1 MFKWDDKY
9 QWVFSDLGA
18 ADMVGVNEAGIGI
31 FKRQPYKGL
40 AKEILQNVLD
50 AKDETLGENIP
61 VKAKFE
67 LIYVDR
73 DDIPGFARLD
83 DVIHKCYDYYSDGD
97 DSEKLL
103 RYKDAAEKYLRNPGK
118 VPVLKIS
125 DENTKGLTGVNK
137 EKGTNWTGLVRERSA
152 TNKSNGSSGSFG
164 VGKFAPYNFSEL
176 RTVFY
181 STKTRDDEIAFQGK
195 AILTSFK
202 EDGKKKNNIGLFA
215 NTISEDY
222 DAVFDI
228 EDIAPVFRREKVGTD
243 IYVIG
248 FEKSNDEDWVDQT
261 AISVIEYFF
270 YSIYK
275 GFLEIEILDGDK
287 KVQINKSNLEN
298 KIKYYDEFCKEN
310 MGDDTSF
317 SFTAPS
323 YWQIINNDRKKYSKE
338 VFHFNGK
345 DMGAYELYLLV
356 GDEVTD
362 KKVLEMREAGMKI
375 REDISFRV
383 QMNFNAIFIATGE
396 GALSLE
402 PDDNISSFL
411 RKCENQAHDD
421 WAADEYKEKKEKARG
436 IINRVHAIILEAVK
450 NEMPDYGD
458 EAVDAFGLSEY
469 LPNQEEDDD
478 PKEEKAF
485 KDFTPLSF
493 EIQSVKSG
501 KRRRN
506 ADISMKKN
514 AGAEKR
520 SKREKKEEKDRK
532 KKKTD
537 NKKGNGLNKASEV
550 SIKNIKTPFDS
561 LSKNYTVSFIPE
573 ENAEKVMLEIKLGS
587 DDDNMTKAEIS
598 SASINGKTLSIKN
611 GMIEV
616 GDVTKDEKIIVKVAL
631 ADSSRKT
638 MEVRAYAEC

>member
-50 AKDETLGENIP
+50 AKDETLGEDIP

-298 KIKYYDEFCKEN
+298 KIKYYDDFCKEN

-338 VFHFNGK
+338 VFQFNGK

-478 PKEEKAF
+478 SKEEKAF

-573 ENAEKVMLEIKLGS
+573 ENVEKVMLEIKLGS

>member
-1 MFKWDDKY
+1 MFNWDEKY

-40 AKEILQNVLD
+40 AKEILQNVTD
-50 AKDETLGENIP
+50 AKDERLGDDIP
-61 VKAKFE
+61 ARAKFE

-73 DDIPGFARLD
+73 DEIPGYKRLD
-83 DVIHKCYDYYSDGD
+83 DVIHKCYEFYPNGD
-97 DSEKLL
+97 DGEKLR
-103 RYKDAAEKYLRNPGK
+103 RYKEASERYLQNPGK

-125 DENTKGLTGVNK
+125 DENTKGLLGVHE
-137 EKGTNWTGLVRERSA
+137 EKDSNWTGLVRERSA
-152 TNKSNGSSGSFG
+152 TNKSNGASGSFG

-176 RTVFY
+176 RTVLY
-181 STKTRDDEIAFQGK
+181 STKTRDGEIAFQGK
-195 AILTSFK
+195 SILTTFK
-202 EDGKKKNNIGLFA
+202 EKGIKKHNIGLFA
-215 NTISEDY
+215 NINSSNY

-228 EDIAPVFRREKVGTD
+228 NDIAPVFRREKVGTD

-248 FEKSNDEDWVDQT
+248 FEKSDDEDWVDQA

-275 GFLEIEILDGDK
+275 GFLEIEICDGDK
-287 KVQINKSNLEN
+287 KVEINKANLD
-298 KIKYYDEFCKEN
+298 KRIKYYDDFCKEN
-310 MGDDTSF
+310 MGDDTTF
-317 SFTAPS
+317 NFTAPS
-323 YWQIINNDRKKYSKE
+323 YWQVINNDKCKYSKE
-338 VFHFNGK
+338 MFRFDGK
-345 DMGAYELYLLV
+345 DMGSYELYLLA

-375 REDISFRV
+375 REDTSFRV

-396 GALSLE
+396 GASSLA

-514 AGAEKR
+514 AGAKSR
-520 SKREKKEEKDRK
+520 KKRENKEEQERK
-532 KKKTD
+532 HKKTD

-561 LSKNYTVSFIPE
+561 VSRNYTVSFIPE
-573 ENAEKVMLEIKLGS
+573 ETAENVMLEIKLGS
-587 DDDNMTKAEIS
+587 DDDNMTRAEIS

-616 GDVTKDEKIIVKVAL
+616 GEVTKDEKIIVKVLL